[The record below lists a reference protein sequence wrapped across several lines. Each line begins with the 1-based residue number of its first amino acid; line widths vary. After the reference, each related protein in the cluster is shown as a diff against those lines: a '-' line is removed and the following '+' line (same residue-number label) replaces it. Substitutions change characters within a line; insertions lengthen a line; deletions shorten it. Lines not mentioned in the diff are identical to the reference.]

1 MRHYNSTVIAH
12 DRHILTPKN
21 EGPGML
27 HEPASRDSSTRS
39 SSDCDWPQWLCGKI
53 QTPSHVSPNVR
64 HKKRDDIPL
73 LPFLFCF
80 VGARF
85 LRSDV
90 RAPSNGPFCMT
101 PGGTRYQDGVTRPLV
116 DRVAELEEKLV
127 NCSME
132 NATAKQDYLTVKLRN
147 SQLEKNT
154 QRLRHELAK
163 SRAMNDLLQN
173 EVQYVIEELCAWG
186 VGIFAFYTS
195 LRR

>member
-1 MRHYNSTVIAH
+1 MGHSCCGKVDGYA
-12 DRHILTPKN
+12 DRHTRPT
-21 EGPGML
+21 
-27 HEPASRDSSTRS
+27 RTSSMQARR
-39 SSDCDWPQWLCGKI
+39 PPPFALCGCALLRSEAAR
-53 QTPSHVSPNVR
+53 TPSN
-64 HKKRDDIPL
+64 
-73 LPFLFCF
+73 
-80 VGARF
+80 A
-85 LRSDV
+85 
-90 RAPSNGPFCMT
+90 PFCVT

-173 EVQYVIEELCAWG
+173 EVRSLNWEGERFVAHVLHALNSSRCIKCDFCPWAMERRFLHGANADGQ
-186 VGIFAFYTS
+186 S
-195 LRR
+195 LRVLFKVFFFF